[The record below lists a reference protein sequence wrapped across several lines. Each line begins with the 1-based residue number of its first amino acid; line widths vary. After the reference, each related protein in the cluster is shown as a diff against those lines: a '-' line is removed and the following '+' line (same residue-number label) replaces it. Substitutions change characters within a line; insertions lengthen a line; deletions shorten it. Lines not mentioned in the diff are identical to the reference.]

1 MVQAVVPL
9 LVERNDSNFQ
19 KIWGLRMQDKRVSK
33 IVENLILQDKRV
45 SKTVEHLIQIFELA
59 VFIIEGTKL
68 QHKMTRQP
76 QVEHGRKPSSSIII

>member
-9 LVERNDSNFQ
+9 LVEGNDSNFQ

-33 IVENLILQDKRV
+33 I
-45 SKTVEHLIQIFELA
+45 VEHLIQIFELA